1 MLITRNCFN
10 YITSALGNSFNLG
23 LLWAFSSIMV
33 LSPWCGSNSKWFLP
47 TFLKLRS
54 FKNDQSLMNFSATY
68 KSFKLFRGINASS
81 WISEMLFFSRSLKRI
96 FIIVNTTFFTV
107 PFKWIAKIWVVFK
120 LSFRKRKYF
129 SFSGKSSA
137 FLCWENSFSYIHLQF
152 CLILWPK
159 SRALDNILNPK
170 LMYICAMNKIM
181 ACSFC
186 ISYLGGEKR
195 LNTHNIWSFF
205 SPWNTSADRYSISFL
220 SSIKSCSFVR
230 VLKGEP
236 WISLIEFSPR
246 SLKS

>member
-1 MLITRNCFN
+1 MLITQNCFN

-33 LSPWCGSNSKWFLP
+33 LSPWWGSTSKWFLP

-137 FLCWENSFSYIHLQF
+137 FLCLENSFSYIHLQF

-159 SRALDNILNPK
+159 SRALAKILIQNW
-170 LMYICAMNKIM
+170 YI
-181 ACSFC
+181 FV
-186 ISYLGGEKR
+186 
-195 LNTHNIWSFF
+195 
-205 SPWNTSADRYSISFL
+205 PW
-220 SSIKSCSFVR
+220 IKSWHVILHFIFRRRKTFKYSQY
-230 VLKGEP
+230 L
-236 WISLIEFSPR
+236 EFLQ
-246 SLKS
+246 SLKHFCGQIFYLIFIKHQIL